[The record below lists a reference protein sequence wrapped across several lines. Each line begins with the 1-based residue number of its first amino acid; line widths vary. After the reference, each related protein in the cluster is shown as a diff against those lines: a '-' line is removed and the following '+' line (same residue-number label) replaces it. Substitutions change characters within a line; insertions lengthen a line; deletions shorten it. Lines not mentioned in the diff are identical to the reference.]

1 MINQKSAN
9 VISTLVGSLLESSPV
24 QLIGNLETSFSIEKL
39 LKEKHESSDLLTWQS
54 TFYNLHNLFAIL
66 PYLLGTKLLNFLY
79 YYSIA
84 FLSFRN
90 IMENLDVWFTY
101 KL

>member
-39 LKEKHESSDLLTWQS
+39 LKEKHESSDLLT
-54 TFYNLHNLFAIL
+54 
-66 PYLLGTKLLNFLY
+66 
-79 YYSIA
+79 
-84 FLSFRN
+84 
-90 IMENLDVWFTY
+90 
-101 KL
+101 